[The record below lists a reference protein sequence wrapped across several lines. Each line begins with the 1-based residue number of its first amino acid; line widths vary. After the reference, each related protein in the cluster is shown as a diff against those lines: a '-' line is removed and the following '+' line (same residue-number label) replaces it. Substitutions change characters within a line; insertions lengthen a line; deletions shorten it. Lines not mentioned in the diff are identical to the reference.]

1 MLGPRTFRPLTC
13 TTSPPAADVA
23 AYLASV
29 AETCV
34 TVTQPRYNYHR
45 TAIRLLLK
53 VANTPVHLRHP
64 HASSVT
70 RTRRP
75 SPAPVVRHSHPSS
88 VTSTRRPSPAP
99 VVRHPHPSS
108 VTRTRRP
115 SPAPV
120 VRHPHQSSDVL
131 PQRRP
136 FAHTSLPGRY
146 VAKRTTFAA
155 RLC

>member
-13 TTSPPAADVA
+13 TTSPPAADVV
-23 AYLASV
+23 AYLVSV

-34 TVTQPRYNYHR
+34 TVSQPRYNYHR

-53 VANTPVHLRHP
+53 VAHL
-64 HASSVT
+64 STYVT

-75 SPAPVVRHSHPSS
+75 SPAPVGRHPHPSS
-88 VTSTRRPSPAP
+88 VTRTRRPSLAP

-115 SPAPV
+115 SHAPV